1 MDRNICFGIGVEVL
15 LLLLAVFG
23 QSLAPLLLMLALP
36 LCSGLS
42 LLLGFLFR
50 KHLSAAVALQDVAE
64 PGRELKGSLTVTN
77 TAPIGFPVL
86 RAVTES
92 MNLLTGESVI
102 DELPVALG
110 SKTSTSCAFSVNATH
125 CGRVRLTV
133 ERLRV
138 YDMFG
143 FVSFSVAMNAKT
155 KSLVLPEMFPMDV
168 TVAKNSVIEPECDTF
183 SPYKAGN
190 DPSETFGI
198 RDYEP
203 GDALRSIHWKLTGKF
218 DRLVIREASLPV
230 NESVLILFERICPP
244 RSNLASAAVR
254 CALGEIAVS
263 LSRELTERNIAH
275 TMGWLRAENGTFLGH
290 RVDSEE
296 SFQIIMAELLSVYE
310 MHGEEN
316 TIESY
321 LKTNDVNTYSNIVY
335 ISAHPAEN
343 LSLLPDLAKKTTI
356 LCSEK
361 GNLGADGDFY
371 AATPADYAVSLY
383 QVLI

>member
-1 MDRNICFGIGVEVL
+1 MARNLYFGIAIEVIL
-15 LLLLAVFG
+15 LILGIFG
-23 QSLAPLLLMLALP
+23 ESPMPLLLMAALP

-42 LLLGFLFR
+42 LLLAFLFR
-50 KHLSAAVALQDVAE
+50 KHLSAEVTLQDVAE
-64 PGRELKGSLTVTN
+64 PGKELCGSITVKN
-77 TAPIGFPVL
+77 TAPIGFPML
-86 RAVTES
+86 RAVVES
-92 MNLLTGESVI
+92 RNLLTGETVVEEIPLAAAPHSG
-102 DELPVALG
+102 A
-110 SKTSTSCAFSVNATH
+110 SCALRLSALR
-125 CGRVRLTV
+125 CGRIRLTV

-138 YDMFG
+138 CDIFG
-143 FVSFSVAMNAKT
+143 FVSFSVAVDAKT
-155 KSLVLPEMFPMDV
+155 KSLLLPEMFPMEV

-218 DRLVIREASLPV
+218 DRLVIRESSLPV

-244 RSNLASAAVR
+244 GCNFASADVR

-263 LSRELTERNIAH
+263 LSQELTERNIAH

-310 MHGEEN
+310 MKGEEN

-321 LKTNDVNTYSNIVY
+321 LKTNEVNTYSNIVY

-343 LSLLPDLAKKTTI
+343 ISLLPDLAKKTTI
-356 LCSEK
+356 LCSER
-361 GNLGADGDFY
+361 GDIGGEGDLY
-371 AATPADYAVSLY
+371 AVTPADYAAGLY

>member
-1 MDRNICFGIGVEVL
+1 MDRNIGFGIGIEVI
-15 LLLLAVFG
+15 LLLLALFG
-23 QSLAPLLLMLALP
+23 QSLVPLLLMLVLP
-36 LCSGLS
+36 FCSGLS
-42 LLLGFLFR
+42 LLLAFLFR
-50 KHLSAAVALQDVAE
+50 KHLSAAVTLQDVAE
-64 PGRELKGSLTVTN
+64 PGQELKGTITVTN
-77 TAPIGFPVL
+77 TAPVGFPTL
-86 RAVTES
+86 RVVTES
-92 MNLLTGESVI
+92 MNLLTGESVL

-110 SKTSTSCAFSVNATH
+110 SKASTNCAFSVAAVH
-125 CGRVRLTV
+125 CGRVRITV
-133 ERLRV
+133 EKIRV
-138 YDMFG
+138 FDMFG
-143 FVSFSVAMNAKT
+143 FVSFSVAMDAKI
-155 KSLVLPEMFPMDV
+155 KSLVLPEMFPMDI

-263 LSRELTERNIAH
+263 LSQQLTERNIAH

-296 SFQIIMAELLSVYE
+296 SFQIIMAEILSVYE

-321 LKTNDVNTYSNIVY
+321 LKTNDINTYSNIVY

-343 LSLLPDLAKKTTI
+343 FSLLPDLAKKTAI
-356 LCSEK
+356 LCSE
-361 GNLGADGDFY
+361 GGDLGVDGDLY
-371 AATPADYAVSLY
+371 AVTPADYAASLY